1 MALFEPFFQALNHAN
16 LRYVV
21 VGGLATVLHG
31 HARLTV
37 DIDLMVD
44 LAPDHAEKVIATLTK
59 LGLVPQLPVDPSDF
73 ANSQI
78 RQAWNEEKG
87 MQVFSMIDPA
97 NPLRIVDLFVKH
109 PIPFEDLWTRS
120 KIIHV
125 ESTSIRIASLSDL
138 IHLKRL
144 AGRPQDLA
152 DLEKLEQIQQL
163 QKGAH

>member
-1 MALFEPFFQALNHAN
+1 
-16 LRYVV
+16 
-21 VGGLATVLHG
+21 
-31 HARLTV
+31 
-37 DIDLMVD
+37 MVD
-44 LAPDHAEKVIATLTK
+44 LATDHAEKVIATLTK

-73 ANSQI
+73 ANSQTH
-78 RQAWNEEKG
+78 QFWNEEKG

-97 NPLRIVDLFVKH
+97 NPLRIVALFVKH
-109 PIPFEDLWTRS
+109 PIPFEDLWIRS
-120 KIIHV
+120 QIIQV

-152 DLEKLEQIQQL
+152 DLEKLEQIQNL

>member
-1 MALFEPFFQALNHAN
+1 MSLYEPFFQALNHAN
-16 LRYVV
+16 LRYIV

-37 DIDLMVD
+37 DIDLTVD
-44 LAPDHAEKVIATLTK
+44 LAPNHAEKVFATLPK
-59 LGLVPQLPVDPSDF
+59 LGFVSQLPVNPADF
-73 ANSQI
+73 ANSQT

-87 MQVFSMIDPA
+87 IQVFSMIDPA
-97 NPLRIVDLFVKH
+97 NPLRIVDLFVK
-109 PIPFEDLWTRS
+109 PPLPFEELWARS
-120 KIIHV
+120 KVIHV

-163 QKGAH
+163 QKDDH